1 MADASATI
9 VLTGRDVSASR
20 VLAALGRQALETA
33 AQVREVG
40 EGLDRVA
47 RNVTARIKVD
57 VTPRTAL
64 TELRQAIDR
73 LNRTTTVRVR
83 VALGSAMRDLDRL
96 GYALNELQ
104 YREQTE
110 VNITVDIDSTAEV
123 RELNTLL
130 DRIERDI
137 RVRIRVDEDGGG
149 GAGGEGG
156 GAGRLGR
163 LSESLQ
169 AVTRSALTT
178 TAGLAALGAKGGA
191 GLAGL
196 AGGLQAVATLGQ
208 VLSQAGA
215 AAGIAAP
222 AILTMVQAQGTL
234 KLVTEAATRELE
246 RYKPQFDGIKKA
258 AEEAFSPKF
267 REALKIVSGSF
278 PVISEGVEKTA
289 QVFGQ
294 LSVEAARVFSGK
306 AFNRDLEAIMDT
318 NAEATLNLGRAGISM
333 AGAFWDVAI
342 AAKDVWLNFTHLIEV
357 GARQVALWV
366 EAKRESGEL
375 TESIRRGAET
385 VGNLVTGL
393 FDFGAGI
400 KALFSAINGDTKTTA
415 QGFADMAASFR
426 GWAESVGTQTA
437 ITTFFQNL
445 RTVAGLAKQEVVAL
459 ADQFAQGLNT
469 GQVNEDAS
477 GLSLVFQTLGV
488 RAGDVARLFRDEL
501 WPTLQTVGAFI
512 RDDVLP
518 IVSELSLIFSDT
530 LNAAIAT
537 VARIIRDDLVPV
549 FESMA
554 PIVRDVIVPA
564 IRDLATWCQD
574 NLFPAVEQ
582 VAASIRDDLKPA
594 FDSIYTTIMDNKAEL
609 KLLWQAL
616 QDIATIILTV
626 VAFAIENNLGSAVK
640 AATLAIQACI
650 EAAAQFVVAVLNLA
664 SAVLGAA
671 IEIIQGFK
679 NIVDAAIGMV
689 SGVISVMAKL
699 PGPLG
704 APWKEAEKAINAF
717 RTTVNTDL
725 TTAEGRVRDA
735 QTRINGFL
743 DGIRDKTVTIT
754 LQERRFISEQVTRNS
769 ANGLIAAGA
778 GTPARAAGG
787 PVEAGQPYMT
797 GEAGR
802 ELFVPYSDGYIFD
815 AATTARMARQG
826 PRAMAMAGGGTTYVT
841 NNYYTIEGSVVTERR
856 LAEVL
861 AVPVRDA
868 MNSRISKSNGRRTG
882 L

>member
-20 VLAALGRQALETA
+20 VLAALGRQATETA
-33 AQVREVG
+33 AQLREVG
-40 EGLDRVA
+40 EGLDRAA

-64 TELRQAIDR
+64 TDLRRALDA
-73 LNRTTTVRVR
+73 LNRTTTVKVK
-83 VALGSAMRDLDRL
+83 VALGNSLRDLDRL
-96 GYALNELQ
+96 QYALNELAF
-104 YREQTE
+104 REAPE
-110 VNITVDIDSTAEV
+110 VNITVDIDSIADV

-149 GAGGEGG
+149 GGGEG

-163 LSESLQ
+163 LSASLQ
-169 AVTRSALTT
+169 AVTRSALST
-178 TAGLAALGAKGGA
+178 TAGLAALGVKGGA

-196 AGGLQAVATLGQ
+196 AGGLQVVATLGQ

-215 AAGIAAP
+215 AAGMAAP
-222 AILTMVQAQGTL
+222 AILTMVQAQG
-234 KLVTEAATRELE
+234 VW
-246 RYKPQFDGIKKA
+246 
-258 AEEAFSPKF
+258 
-267 REALKIVSGSF
+267 ALA
-278 PVISEGVEKTA
+278 SEGVKKQFEQLTPAVDDLRAAASKEIAPGVQRFIDVIKESMPVVRQGVRETA
-289 QVFGQ
+289 AVMGLLADKASQ
-294 LSVEAARVFSGK
+294 VFSGP
-306 AFNRDLEAIMDT
+306 AFRADLGRLMEANT
-318 NAEATLNLGRAGISM
+318 TAVWNLGKAGISM

-342 AAKDVWLNFTHLIEV
+342 AAKDVWVNFTYMIAA
-357 GARQVALWV
+357 GAKSVALWI
-366 EAKRESGEL
+366 EARRESGEL
-375 TESIRRGAET
+375 TASIQRGAET
-385 VGNLVTGL
+385 IGNLVTGL

-445 RTVAGLAKQEVVAL
+445 RTYAGLARQEVVGL
-459 ADQFAQGLNT
+459 ADQFSQGLNT
-469 GQVNEDAS
+469 GQVSEDAS

-501 WPTLQTVGAFI
+501 WPTLQTVGGFI
-512 RDDVLP
+512 RDQVLP
-518 IVSELSLIFSDT
+518 IVSELSLIFSET

-574 NLFPAVEQ
+574 NLFPAVER

-594 FDSIYTTIMDNKAEL
+594 FDTIYTTIQDNKEEL
-609 KLLWQAL
+609 KLLWQGL
-616 QDIATIILTV
+616 QDIATVILTV
-626 VAFAIENNLGSAVK
+626 VAFAIENNLGSAIK

-650 EAAAQFVVAVLNLA
+650 EAAAQFVVAVLNVA

-679 NIVDAAIGMV
+679 NIVDAAIAMV
-689 SGVISVMAKL
+689 SGVIGVMAKL

-704 APWKEAEKAINAF
+704 DPWRAAETAIGNF
-717 RTTVNTDL
+717 RTRVDTDL
-725 TTAEGRVRDA
+725 TNAEGRVREA
-735 QTRINGFL
+735 QGRINGFL
-743 DGIRDKTVTIT
+743 DGIKDKTVTIT

-769 ANGLIAAGA
+769 ANGLIAAGG
-778 GTPARAAGG
+778 GTPMRAAGG
-787 PVEAGQPYMT
+787 PVNKNQPYIVGEEGPELIVPRQAGQ
-797 GEAGR
+797 
-802 ELFVPYSDGYIFD
+802 VFD
-815 AATTARMARQG
+815 AAATARYMRQG
-826 PRAMAMAGGGTTYVT
+826 PRSMAMSGGGTTVIVNVPVYVQ
-841 NNYYTIEGSVVTERR
+841 GSVTTERR
-856 LAEVL
+856 LAEAL
-861 AVPVRDA
+861 AKPVRDA
-868 MNSRISKSNGRRTG
+868 VVSQIGKSNGRRTG